1 MAGSVAY
8 TVMASL
14 RPEASTRP
22 FGTVIAT
29 PLDALLVPVVGTISR
44 FADLSL
50 VPVVGAITR
59 FVDASPSSVGLETL
73 LGVGWVMLTLAVAA
87 VLMPAHLRLRAD
99 RSTWTASELDGRD
112 VLVSEDLGP
121 GVVGW
126 IRSVIVMPRWA
137 FAMAPQ
143 ERELMLQHEGEHCNA
158 GDTRL
163 TGLSLLLLTL
173 FPWNIPLWWQIHR
186 LRLAIEIDC
195 DHRVLHRTTD
205 VKRYAMLLVEI
216 GARGSASRLSA
227 LAFARPIPSIERRI
241 LAMTDPRDD
250 PRYIRMIGLTL
261 LAALLVV
268 ASCQV
273 E

>member
-1 MAGSVAY
+1 
-8 TVMASL
+8 MASL

-87 VLMPAHLRLRAD
+87 VLMRAHLRPRAD

-143 ERELMLQHEGEHCNA
+143 ERELML
-158 GDTRL
+158 
-163 TGLSLLLLTL
+163 
-173 FPWNIPLWWQIHR
+173 
-186 LRLAIEIDC
+186 
-195 DHRVLHRTTD
+195 
-205 VKRYAMLLVEI
+205 
-216 GARGSASRLSA
+216 
-227 LAFARPIPSIERRI
+227 
-241 LAMTDPRDD
+241 
-250 PRYIRMIGLTL
+250 
-261 LAALLVV
+261 
-268 ASCQV
+268 
-273 E
+273 